1 MKLHFVVGTG
11 RCGSS
16 FVHEILA
23 NHEQVAFISNVDDN
37 LSWLSLKGRFNNS
50 IYAATRGAWTK
61 KGTARFAPS
70 EAFQAISREVSPIYE
85 NSFRDL
91 LASDV
96 TPWLRNG
103 FQQFFGSRWQAQGRS
118 CLLHKYTGW
127 SRMGF
132 FGEIFPEA
140 RFVHVVR
147 DGRAVANSWL
157 QMNWWGGY
165 RGPAHWQWGSMS
177 RELEEEWNA
186 SGRSFVVLAGI
197 CWRLLMD
204 SFEQAASAL
213 DPGRYLE
220 IRYED
225 FLAEPRESLGRI
237 LEFLELPWSHRLER
251 SDLERRIVPSRK
263 NAYEREL
270 TPVQLRMLE
279 NCIGEDLRRRGY

>member
-23 NHEQVAFISNVDDN
+23 RHEQVAFISNVDDN
-37 LSWLSLKGRFNNS
+37 LPWLSLKGRFNNP

-70 EAFQAISREVSPIYE
+70 EAFRAISREVSPVYE

-96 TPWLRNG
+96 TPWLSER
-103 FQQFFGSRWQAQGRS
+103 FHRFFESRWRAQGRA
-118 CLLHKYTGW
+118 CFLHKYTGW

-132 FGEIFPEA
+132 FGEIFPDA

-177 RELEEEWNA
+177 KEDEEEWNA
-186 SGRSFVVLAGI
+186 SGQSFVVLAGI
-197 CWRLLMD
+197 CWRLLME
-204 SFEQAASAL
+204 SFEKAAATL
-213 DPGRYLE
+213 DASRYLE

-225 FLAEPRESLGRI
+225 ILDEPIESLKKI
-237 LEFLELPWSHRLER
+237 LDFLELPWSARLIQ
-251 SDLERRIVPSRK
+251 SDMEWRIDASRK
-263 NAYEREL
+263 AAFEREL
-270 TPVQLRMLE
+270 TPAQLRMLE
-279 NCIGEDLRRRGY
+279 NCIGRVLRRRGY